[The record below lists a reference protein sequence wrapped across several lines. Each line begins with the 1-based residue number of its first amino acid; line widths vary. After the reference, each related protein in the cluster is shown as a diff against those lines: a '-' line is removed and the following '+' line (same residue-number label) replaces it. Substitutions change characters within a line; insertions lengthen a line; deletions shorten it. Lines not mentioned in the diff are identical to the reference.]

1 MNRTKENINTKT
13 KRVLND
19 ISLNMFNKEYNN
31 LNIYELK
38 TIYKNLNFKI

>member
-1 MNRTKENINTKT
+1 MKKVKENINTKT
-13 KRVLND
+13 KRLLND
-19 ISLNMFNKEYNN
+19 ISQNMFNKEYNN